1 MSEIITYQCDLKDG
15 IHARPAGHIERLC
28 NTFQSTVCWNNIRSG
43 IQGNGKSALS
53 IVATDTLFNDA
64 CEITI
69 SGKDAAN
76 AAQQLSALIKKLPSF
91 EVSQVEETT
100 APAGYLPRSLRET
113 QLSFIQGSRISGGVA
128 IARPVRIQSL
138 SLDEMLTRNPGGEYS
153 TEHQQRIFLAGLE
166 TLKHDKQTALE
177 TQKGVEHDIL
187 QAHLSII
194 TDATFQ
200 SHISTA
206 IAGGENTWN
215 AVIKAAIEFCEIL
228 NRSSSKYIKE
238 RTLDVLDITGQ
249 LLTSIYGAGVLPQ
262 NSLELT
268 QPSIILANSLTP
280 SQFLSINKEYLA
292 GMVLSATGKTSH
304 TAILARSLGIPTLTD
319 IDFSTLALNA
329 ENDII
334 IDGNPGILITAP
346 DEKVLRY
353 YQNEIAVQQSM
364 QQQMLANV
372 HQPAVTRDNHS
383 IEIAANIAS
392 LAEAEAA
399 FNNGAEG
406 IGLFRTEMSFM
417 DRETAPDYRE
427 LAELYAQVM
436 QVAHGKPVIFR
447 TFDIGGDKPV
457 DYMSLG
463 EEENPFLGFRAVR
476 TYPRYREL
484 FAMQLKAILSASAFG
499 NAKIMIPM
507 IANVDEVIWCREVL
521 EEVKSAMRGEGL
533 AFDDEIS
540 LGVMLEVPSVIF
552 AIREIA
558 EYADFFSVG
567 SNDLTQYFFAADR
580 GNTQVEAVYDNY
592 APAFLRAMQYA
603 ADEVHRAGK
612 WIGICGELGASKDF
626 LPLFVGMGFDELSM
640 SGTSIPGVK
649 HTLRELSFAK
659 CQGVAQDIVALKRS
673 ADVKA
678 ALRSPDVK
686 AVGKM
691 PILAP
696 EFILCELQAR
706 DKNEVIKK
714 MTDNLWLHH
723 RTENREQLTDDIW
736 AREDSFS
743 TAVGYGFAI
752 PHTKS
757 DHIHYS
763 TISMATLAS
772 PIMWGDQEVETVFM
786 LTVSKSADP
795 NEHMKYFSTLARK
808 LMKEDFRNEIKQ
820 AENVNVL
827 YNLMANTLAV

>member
-1 MSEIITYQCDLKDG
+1 MSEIITYQCVLKDG

-28 NTFQSTVCWNNIRSG
+28 NTFQSEVCWNNIRSG
-43 IQGNGKSALS
+43 MSGNGKSALS
-53 IVATDTLFNDA
+53 IVATDTLLNDVCEISLSGNDA
-64 CEITI
+64 AT
-69 SGKDAAN
+69 
-76 AAQQLSALIKKLPSF
+76 AAQQLSTLLKKLPSF

-128 IARPVRIQSL
+128 IAKPIRIQSL
-138 SLDEMLTRNPGGEYS
+138 SLDEMLARNPGGEHS
-153 TEHQQRIFLAGLE
+153 AEHQQRIFLAGLE

-206 IAGGENTWN
+206 IAGGENTWD

-228 NRSSSKYIKE
+228 NRSSSKYIKD

-280 SQFLSINKEYLA
+280 SQFLGINKEHLA
-292 GMVLSATGKTSH
+292 GMVLSTTGKTSH

-319 IDFSTLALNA
+319 IDFSALALNA

-334 IDGNPGILITAP
+334 IDGNPAILITVP
-346 DEKVLRY
+346 DEKVLHY
-353 YQNEIAVQQSM
+353 YRNEIAVQQTM

-372 HQPAVTRDNHS
+372 HQPAITSDNHS

-417 DRETAPDYRE
+417 DRETAPDYCE
-427 LAELYAQVM
+427 LAELYGQVM
-436 QVAHGKPVIFR
+436 QLAEGKPVIFR

-476 TYPRYREL
+476 TYPHYRDL

-507 IANVDEVIWCREVL
+507 ISNIDEVIWCREVL
-521 EEVKSAMRGEGL
+521 EEVKSEMCDEGL
-533 AFDDEIS
+533 AFNAKIS

-552 AIREIA
+552 AISEIA
-558 EYADFFSVG
+558 EYVDFFSVG

-580 GNTQVEAVYDNY
+580 GNTQVEAIYDNY
-592 APAFLRAMQYA
+592 APAFLRAMQFA

-659 CQGVAQDIVALKRS
+659 CQGVAQDIVTLKRS

-678 ALRSPDVK
+678 ALHSPDVK

-691 PILAP
+691 PILAT
-696 EFILCELQAR
+696 EFILCKLQAR

-723 RTENREQLTDDIW
+723 RTDNREQLTDDIW

-763 TISMATLAS
+763 TISMATLAA

-820 AENVNVL
+820 AENVTVL

>member
-76 AAQQLSALIKKLPSF
+76 AAQQLNALLKKLPSF
-91 EVSQVEETT
+91 EVSHADETT

-138 SLDEMLTRNPGGEYS
+138 SLDEMLAHNPGGEYS

-177 TQKGVEHDIL
+177 TQKDVEYDIL

-206 IAGGENTWN
+206 IAGGENTWD

-228 NRSSSKYIKE
+228 NCSSSNYIKE

-262 NSLELT
+262 NNLKLT

-280 SQFLSINKEYLA
+280 SQFLGINKEYLA

-319 IDFSTLALNA
+319 IDFSSLALNA

-372 HQPAVTRDNHS
+372 HQPAVTHDNHS

-417 DRETAPDYRE
+417 DRGTAPDYRE
-427 LAELYAQVM
+427 LAELYTQVM
-436 QVAHGKPVIFR
+436 QVAHGKSVIFR

-457 DYMSLG
+457 DYMSIG

-476 TYPRYREL
+476 TYPRYRDL

-521 EEVKSAMRGEGL
+521 EEVKSAMRDEGL
-533 AFDDEIS
+533 AFNDNIS
-540 LGVMLEVPSVIF
+540 LGVMLEIPSVIF

-626 LPLFVGMGFDELSM
+626 LPLFVGMGFNELSM

-696 EFILCELQAR
+696 EFILCELQAS

-723 RTENREQLTDDIW
+723 RTDNREQLTDDIW

-763 TISMATLAS
+763 TISMATLAT

-786 LTVSKSADP
+786 LTVSKFADP

-808 LMKEDFRNEIKQ
+808 LMKKDFRNEIKQ

-827 YNLMANTLAV
+827 YHLMANTLAV

>member
-153 TEHQQRIFLAGLE
+153 TERQQRIFLAGLE

-280 SQFLSINKEYLA
+280 SQFLGINKEYLA

-521 EEVKSAMRGEGL
+521 EEVKSAMRSEGL

-723 RTENREQLTDDIW
+723 RTENREQLSDDIW

>member
-280 SQFLSINKEYLA
+280 SQFLGINKEYLA

>member
-1 MSEIITYQCDLKDG
+1 MSQIITYQCELKDG

-28 NTFQSTVCWNNIRSG
+28 NTFQSEVCWNNIRSG

-53 IVATDTLFNDA
+53 IVATDTLLNDA

-76 AAQQLSALIKKLPSF
+76 AAQQLSALLKKLPSF
-91 EVSQVEETT
+91 EVSHADEAAV
-100 APAGYLPRSLRET
+100 PAGYLPRSLRET

-128 IARPVRIQSL
+128 IAKPVRIQSL
-138 SLDEMLTRNPGGEYS
+138 SLDEMLARNPGGEYS

-166 TLKHDKQTALE
+166 ALKQEKQAALE
-177 TQKGVEHDIL
+177 IKKGVEHDIL
-187 QAHLSII
+187 QAHFSII

-200 SHISTA
+200 SHISSA
-206 IAGGENTWN
+206 ISGGDNTWD
-215 AVIKAAIEFCEIL
+215 AVIKAAMEFCEIL
-228 NRSSSKYIKE
+228 TRSSSKYIKE

-249 LLTSIYGAGVLPQ
+249 LLSAIYGPGILPQ

-280 SQFLSINKEYLA
+280 SQFLGINKEFLA

-319 IDFSTLALNA
+319 IDFSTLQLNA
-329 ENDII
+329 DMDII
-334 IDGNPGILITAP
+334 IDGNPGILIIAP

-372 HQPAVTRDNHS
+372 YQAATTSDHHS
-383 IEIAANIAS
+383 VEIAANIAS
-392 LAEAEAA
+392 LAEAEAV
-399 FNNGAEG
+399 FSNGAEG

-417 DRETAPDYRE
+417 DRESAPDYHE
-427 LAELYAQVM
+427 LAELYSQVI
-436 QVAHGKPVIFR
+436 QVAQGKQVIFR

-457 DYMSLG
+457 DYMSIG

-476 TYPRYREL
+476 TYPRYRDL

-499 NAKIMIPM
+499 DAKIMIPM

-521 EEVKSAMRGEGL
+521 EEVKSTMRDEGL
-533 AFDDEIS
+533 AFNDSIS
-540 LGVMLEVPSVIF
+540 LGVMLEIPSVIF
-552 AIREIA
+552 AISEIA

-603 ADEVHRAGK
+603 AAEVHRAGK

-649 HTLRELSFAK
+649 HALRELSFAK
-659 CQGVAQDIVALKRS
+659 CQGLVQDIVALKRS
-673 ADVKA
+673 ADVKV
-678 ALRSPDVK
+678 ALSSPDVK
-686 AVGKM
+686 AVSKM

-696 EFILCELQAR
+696 EFILCGLQAS

-723 RTENREQLTDDIW
+723 RTDNRDQLTDDIW

>member
-1 MSEIITYQCDLKDG
+1 MSAIITYQCNLKDG

-28 NTFQSTVCWNNIRSG
+28 NTFQSAVCWNNIRSG
-43 IQGNGKSALS
+43 MSGNGKSALS
-53 IVATDTLFNDA
+53 IVATDTLLSDA

-76 AAQQLSALIKKLPSF
+76 AAQQLSALLKKLPSF

-138 SLDEMLTRNPGGEYS
+138 SLDEMLARNPGGEYS
-153 TEHQQRIFLAGLE
+153 TEHQQRIFMAGLE

-206 IAGGENTWN
+206 IAGGENTWD
-215 AVIKAAIEFCEIL
+215 AVIKAAIAFCEIL

-280 SQFLSINKEYLA
+280 SQFLGINKEYLA

-319 IDFSTLALNA
+319 IDFSALALNA

-334 IDGNPGILITAP
+334 IDGNPAILITAP

-353 YQNEIAVQQSM
+353 YRNEITVQQTM

-372 HQPAVTRDNHS
+372 RQSAMTRDNHS

-417 DRETAPDYRE
+417 DRETAPDYCE
-427 LAELYAQVM
+427 LAELYGLVM
-436 QVAHGKPVIFR
+436 QLAEGKPVIFR

-457 DYMSLG
+457 DYMNLG

-476 TYPRYREL
+476 TYPHYRDL
-484 FAMQLKAILSASAFG
+484 FTMQLKAILSASAFG

-521 EEVKSAMRGEGL
+521 EEVKSAMRSEGL
-533 AFDDEIS
+533 AFNDEIS

-592 APAFLRAMQYA
+592 APAFLRAMQFA

-649 HTLRELSFAK
+649 HALRELSFAK
-659 CQGVAQDIVALKRS
+659 CQRLAQDIVALKRS
-673 ADVKA
+673 AEVKV

-686 AVGKM
+686 AVSKM

-696 EFILCELQAR
+696 EFILCDLEAS

-723 RTENREQLTDDIW
+723 RTDNRDQLSDDIW

-763 TISMATLAS
+763 TISMATLDT

-820 AENVNVL
+820 AENVTVL

>member
-15 IHARPAGHIERLC
+15 IHARPAGHVERLC
-28 NTFQSTVCWNNIRSG
+28 NTFQSEVCWNNIRTG

-53 IVATDTLFNDA
+53 IVATDTLLNDA

-69 SGKDAAN
+69 SGKDAAS
-76 AAQQLSALIKKLPSF
+76 AAQQLSALLKKLPSF
-91 EVSQVEETT
+91 EVSHADEAT
-100 APAGYLPRSLRET
+100 APAGYLPRSLWET

-128 IARPVRIQSL
+128 IARPVRIQSM
-138 SLDEMLTRNPGGEYS
+138 SLDEMLVRNPGGVYS

-166 TLKHDKQTALE
+166 ALKQEKQAALDIK
-177 TQKGVEHDIL
+177 KGVEHDIL

-200 SHISTA
+200 SHISSA
-206 IAGGENTWN
+206 ISRGDNTWD

-249 LLTSIYGAGVLPQ
+249 LLTAIYGQGILPQ

-280 SQFLSINKEYLA
+280 SQFLGINKEYLA

-319 IDFSTLALNA
+319 IDFSTLQLNT
-329 ENDII
+329 EMDII

-346 DEKVLRY
+346 DEKVLCY

-372 HQPAVTRDNHS
+372 FQAATTSDHHRV
-383 IEIAANIAS
+383 EIAANIAS

-417 DRETAPDYRE
+417 DRESAPDYHE
-427 LAELYAQVM
+427 LAELYSQVI
-436 QVAHGKPVIFR
+436 QVAQGKPVIFR
-447 TFDIGGDKPV
+447 TYDIGGDKPV
-457 DYMSLG
+457 DYMSIG

-476 TYPRYREL
+476 TYPRYRDL

-499 NAKIMIPM
+499 DAKIMIPM

-521 EEVKSAMRGEGL
+521 EEVKSTMRDEGL
-533 AFDDEIS
+533 AFNDSIS
-540 LGVMLEVPSVIF
+540 LGVMLEIPSVIF
-552 AIREIA
+552 AISEIA

-640 SGTSIPGVK
+640 SGTAIPGVK
-649 HTLRELSFAK
+649 HALRELSFAK
-659 CQGVAQDIVALKRS
+659 CQGLAQDIVALKRS

-686 AVGKM
+686 AVSKM

-696 EFILCELQAR
+696 EFILCGLQAR

-723 RTENREQLTDDIW
+723 RTDNRDQLTDDIW

-752 PHTKS
+752 PHTRS

-772 PIMWGDQEVETVFM
+772 PIMWDDQEVETVFM

>member
-280 SQFLSINKEYLA
+280 SQFLGINKEYLA

-763 TISMATLAS
+763 TISMATLSS

-808 LMKEDFRNEIKQ
+808 LMKDDFRNEIKQ

>member
-153 TEHQQRIFLAGLE
+153 TERQQRIFLAGLE

-280 SQFLSINKEYLA
+280 SQFLGINKEYLA
-292 GMVLSATGKTSH
+292 GMVLSAIGKTSH

-723 RTENREQLTDDIW
+723 RTDNRDQLTDDIW